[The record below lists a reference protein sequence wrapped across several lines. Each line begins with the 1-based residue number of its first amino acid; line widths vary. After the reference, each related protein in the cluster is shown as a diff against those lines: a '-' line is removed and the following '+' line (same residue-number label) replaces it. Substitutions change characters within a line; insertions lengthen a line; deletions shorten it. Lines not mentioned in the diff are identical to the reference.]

1 MQSRQIYFIYSFIYL
16 INYLFFKYFSMNAS
30 QLFFFFAQLDL
41 QSTQKNCIVINENEK
56 ETFLFICMI
65 YLLPK
70 LVFYFIVCNL
80 AQNRLY
86 CIYRATSNQDKQY
99 RNINIVNL
107 NFRCNIKSVSKSVYQ
122 FCWISCIVFVGK

>member
-1 MQSRQIYFIYSFIYL
+1 MSLNYF
-16 INYLFFKYFSMNAS
+16 FS
-30 QLFFFFAQLDL
+30 AQLDL

-56 ETFLFICMI
+56 GNVSFICII

-70 LVFYFIVCNL
+70 LVFYFILRNL

-86 CIYRATSNQDKQY
+86 CIYRATSNQHKQY

-107 NFRCNIKSVSKSVYQ
+107 NFRRNIKSLSKSVYQ
-122 FCWISCIVFVGK
+122 FCWISCTVFVGK